1 MVMALPDVRNERV
14 GENVWITER
23 VLWNVTLRGTVTR
36 KKIARHCHT
45 DSNCMRRTLDTSPV
59 ARTAIGAM

>member
-1 MVMALPDVRNERV
+1 MVMALPDARNERV

-23 VLWNVTLRGTVTR
+23 VLWNVTLRVTVTR
-36 KKIARHCHT
+36 KKIASHCHT
-45 DSNCMRRTLDTSPV
+45 DSNCMRRTLGTSPI